1 MYVGTAWSVLTLDF
15 GPALRSWQRGGHS
28 LACESFCQR
37 HRTSN
42 RSGWTAWAKDRGTS
56 NETIWWIYN
65 LQTFH
70 QEQDLFVLQVLHSV
84 HAVHASHTQFT
95 WYSDVMLSPRD
106 APRPEKMRQA
116 ACCRMVCV
124 KQAPRFLT
132 TGSNTAVVSILRPQP
147 YPRSSECQ
155 DCNFGSPPKTST
167 FPHSVNSTQ
176 PAWRYWNSELIW
188 CHSTHHR

>member
-1 MYVGTAWSVLTLDF
+1 MYVGTAWFVLILISAPLSEADSVA
-15 GPALRSWQRGGHS
+15 GIASRAS
-28 LACESFCQR
+28 LFVKGIAPQIDLAELLERKTVELQM
-37 HRTSN
+37 
-42 RSGWTAWAKDRGTS
+42 DL
-56 NETIWWIYN
+56 WWIYN

-95 WYSDVMLSPRD
+95 WYSDVMLSPHD
-106 APRPEKMRQA
+106 VPRPAKMRQA

-132 TGSNTAVVSILRPQP
+132 TRSNTAVVSILRPQP

-155 DCNFGSPPKTST
+155 DCNFGSPPQTST

-176 PAWRYWNSELIW
+176 PA
-188 CHSTHHR
+188 